1 MQQKNTSLCAA
12 HILKKMLRKNGA
24 AFSNM
29 AKSGSLLQWP
39 RLYSS
44 QPKSESYDAI
54 VVGGGHNG
62 LVSAAYL
69 AKAGMK

>member
-1 MQQKNTSLCAA
+1 MQQKTQSLCAA

-24 AFSNM
+24 AFSNL
-29 AKSGSLLQWP
+29 AKSGSLQRP

>member
-1 MQQKNTSLCAA
+1 
-12 HILKKMLRKNGA
+12 MLRKNAA
-24 AFSNM
+24 AFSNL
-29 AKSGSLLQWP
+29 AKSGSIQRP